1 MEQLKKIYSGIIN
14 SIKGMIM
21 VGRHFQK
28 KPITIEYPEE
38 KDNFN
43 SRLRGH
49 IAILSNE
56 DGSINCID
64 CKNCMRSCPCDDLI
78 KITSHKEENQT
89 IIESF
94 SIDLGRCIV
103 CGNCVEAC
111 PKNVLAMNDDYSLG
125 CYDKK
130 DLVWDLDK
138 LKLSPKKTQELLA
151 KKEME

>member
-1 MEQLKKIYSGIIN
+1 
-14 SIKGMIM
+14 
-21 VGRHFQK
+21 
-28 KPITIEYPEE
+28 
-38 KDNFN
+38 
-43 SRLRGH
+43 
-49 IAILSNE
+49 
-56 DGSINCID
+56 
-64 CKNCMRSCPCDDLI
+64 MRSCPCDDLI
-78 KITSHKEENQT
+78 KITPHKEENQT

-94 SIDLGRCIV
+94 SIAVGRCIV